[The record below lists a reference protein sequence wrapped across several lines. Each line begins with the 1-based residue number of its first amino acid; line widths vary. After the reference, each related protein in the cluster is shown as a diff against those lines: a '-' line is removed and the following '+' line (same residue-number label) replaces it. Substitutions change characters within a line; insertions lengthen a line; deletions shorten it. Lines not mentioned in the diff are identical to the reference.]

1 MAEESIGLME
11 ASAEEPT
18 ESTGGPDF
26 GTDLLEDEDQPTASS
41 EGTGPS
47 TPSSGST
54 AAGDAVD
61 LTTADPDSLPSH
73 LKPAAEYIKRFQQD
87 YTRKT
92 MDLADQRRSLEQTQA
107 GIQQE
112 RQQYLDAL
120 NQTPQASPEDP
131 VQALYDALPEEDR
144 RGLST
149 VDQLVDHRIKAALGN
164 GALEDV
170 SQIRSE
176 LNAMKEMQT
185 SGRVREIQSELA
197 EARTEY
203 GDLVDQYSDLLV
215 TNYGQINPNTSQPF
229 TVTEI
234 MGLFSGRTA
243 DAAQSARA
251 EDQKARSSSKRK
263 TASRAQTASAG
274 TNGDIS
280 DAEASDLIAQ
290 LDGFTT

>member
-1 MAEESIGLME
+1 MAEESIGLIE

-54 AAGDAVD
+54 AADDAVD
-61 LTTADPDSLPSH
+61 LTTADPDSLPAH

-92 MDLADQRRSLEQTQA
+92 MDLADQRRSLDQMQA

-144 RGLST
+144 R
-149 VDQLVDHRIKAALGN
+149 A
-164 GALEDV
+164 
-170 SQIRSE
+170 
-176 LNAMKEMQT
+176 
-185 SGRVREIQSELA
+185 
-197 EARTEY
+197 
-203 GDLVDQYSDLLV
+203 
-215 TNYGQINPNTSQPF
+215 
-229 TVTEI
+229 
-234 MGLFSGRTA
+234 
-243 DAAQSARA
+243 
-251 EDQKARSSSKRK
+251 
-263 TASRAQTASAG
+263 
-274 TNGDIS
+274 
-280 DAEASDLIAQ
+280 
-290 LDGFTT
+290 

>member
-26 GTDLLEDEDQPTASS
+26 GTDLLEDGDQPTASS

-92 MDLADQRRSLEQTQA
+92 MDLADQRRSLDQMQA

-234 MGLFSGRTA
+234 LGLFSGRTA

-251 EDQKARSSSKRK
+251 EDQKARSASKRK